1 MRIEQPH
8 TLGQQEAIGRIDH
21 LLDRLAEQP
30 PGGVTISDA
39 VKEWDGNRM
48 TFSFTAAKGGF
59 GTSIRGQLEVTDDRV
74 VVDADLPVFLK
85 AVLGEARI
93 QQAIAGGL
101 ANVLGN

>member
-8 TLGQQEAIGRIDH
+8 TLGQQEATGRIDR
-21 LLDRLAEQP
+21 LLDNLAQQP

-48 TFSFTAAKGGF
+48 RFSFTAAKGGF
-59 GTSIRGQLEVTDDRV
+59 GTSIRGRLEVTDNRV
-74 VVDADLPVFLK
+74 VLDADLPVLVK

-93 QQAIAGGL
+93 EQAISAGL
-101 ANVLGN
+101 RNVLDD